1 MKKIIQRVGVLTLGA
16 LILTGSS
23 MTAFAQDRSYTYNYD
38 YWEDV
43 QDSPDTYSVSG
54 TFTYMDFGLDTNFK
68 NPEGLCVHNDLVY
81 VCDSGNN
88 RIVELKRTSKDK
100 LELSRII
107 DSFQGEAS
115 LNTFSNPTDLAVS
128 EA

>member
-1 MKKIIQRVGVLTLGA
+1 MYHVLKKIIQRVGVLALGA

-43 QDSPDTYSVSG
+43 QDSPDTYYVSG

-88 RIVELKRTSKDK
+88 RIW
-100 LELSRII
+100 
-107 DSFQGEAS
+107 S
-115 LNTFSNPTDLAVS
+115 LNGLQRINWNCPEL
-128 EA
+128 